1 MAYINKLDQIK
12 DAKKVEKNNLKFLQ
26 KYFTNSKNN
35 GMIKSLNSRDSTA
48 VISKKDS
55 YFINSKYVI
64 FI

>member
-1 MAYINKLDQIK
+1 
-12 DAKKVEKNNLKFLQ
+12 
-26 KYFTNSKNN
+26 
-35 GMIKSLNSRDSTA
+35 MIKSLNSRDSTA